1 MPDPTPEWPTPKMT
15 DQMPRAEDAYDRFRQ
30 TVKRR
35 AAELR
40 KPLEVSQAALWAK
53 AIAVEAF
60 DGKHEGC
67 FTFRAEDGRFGF
79 SEQLVNQCIEVG
91 MRYYAD
97 ADGDRNRAA
106 YMRGYEDAR
115 RDFAKATGLYTED
128 DIND

>member
-1 MPDPTPEWPTPKMT
+1 MA

-60 DGKHEGC
+60 DGKHEDH
-67 FTFRAEDGRFGF
+67 FTFRATDGRFGF
-79 SEQLVNQCIEVG
+79 SEKLVNQCIEFG

-97 ADGDRNRAA
+97 ADDDRNRAA

-115 RDFAKATGLYTED
+115 REFAKATGLYTED